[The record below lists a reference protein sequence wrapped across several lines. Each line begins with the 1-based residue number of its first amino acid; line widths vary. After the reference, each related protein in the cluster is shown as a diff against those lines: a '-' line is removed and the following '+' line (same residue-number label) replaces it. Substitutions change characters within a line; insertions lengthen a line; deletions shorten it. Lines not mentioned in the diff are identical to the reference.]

1 MKNKKCTGIWMD
13 YSKAYVM
20 SLENDTVK
28 TTELESEFTWEEMQ
42 YAYSRNENLMHN
54 KERNLV
60 KDYFE
65 SIGNSIS
72 KEDEVVIF
80 GPTNAKTELFNI
92 LTTDTQYSNIKL
104 NVLPADK
111 MTENQR
117 NAFVKEYFG
126 VDK

>member
-1 MKNKKCTGIWMD
+1 MKNGKCTGIWMD
-13 YSKAYVM
+13 YSKAFVM
-20 SLENDTVK
+20 SLENDSIK
-28 TTELESEFTWEEMQ
+28 TTELKSEFTWEEKQ
-42 YAYSRNENLMHN
+42 YSYSKNENLMHN
-54 KERNLV
+54 KERNLM

-65 SIGNSIS
+65 SIENCIS
-72 KEDEVVIF
+72 HEDEVVIF

-92 LTTDTQYSNIKL
+92 LTTNSQYSKIKL
-104 NVLPADK
+104 SVLPADK

>member
-1 MKNKKCTGIWMD
+1 MKNRKCTGIWMD
-13 YSKAYVM
+13 YSKAFVM
-20 SLENDTVK
+20 SLENDSIK
-28 TTELESEFTWEEMQ
+28 TTEFKSEFTWEEMQ
-42 YAYSRNENLMHN
+42 FSYSKNENLMHN

-92 LTTDTQYSNIKL
+92 LTTDSQYSKIKL